1 MRIESVSHKPPV
13 EPIKRIE
20 ADEQKAAEVKAQQEA
35 KPEKAEK
42 APEPKRDPERILSER
57 A

>member
-20 ADEQKAAEVKAQQEA
+20 ADEKKAAEVKVQQEA